1 MFVGF
6 RVKIVETTIHLAN
19 STKPVCVEL
28 FDLSYFHRERERER
42 NPACLK
48 GGCYLGK

>member
-48 GGCYLGK
+48 GG